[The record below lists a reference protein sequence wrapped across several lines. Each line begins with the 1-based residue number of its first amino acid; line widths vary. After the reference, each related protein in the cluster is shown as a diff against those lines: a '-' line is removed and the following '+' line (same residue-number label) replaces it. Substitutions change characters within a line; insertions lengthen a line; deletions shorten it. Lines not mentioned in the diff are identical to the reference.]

1 MREECSFL
9 RARLHQLCLL
19 TLQIHFQIKLIPLF
33 LLLALLL
40 CINFCNSIIYVY
52 KKINLTSLASLTVRT
67 TCPIWPPA
75 SPTSSTKWS
84 SKHGIEILNQLIQLW
99 PSLRG
104 CWCLPEDQPGGTPVF
119 FEGAS

>member
-1 MREECSFL
+1 MR
-9 RARLHQLCLL
+9 
-19 TLQIHFQIKLIPLF
+19 KG
-33 LLLALLL
+33 
-40 CINFCNSIIYVY
+40 CNSIIYVY

-75 SPTSSTKWS
+75 SP
-84 SKHGIEILNQLIQLW
+84 HGIEILNQLIQLW